1 MDKPHADLEGVNP
14 HETNHVHALY
24 CKMQLTVE
32 TTATIFLQ
40 KLINSMR
47 CYENVEMRTL
57 VQKELLA
64 TNRIG

>member
-1 MDKPHADLEGVNP
+1 MDKLHADLKSVNP

-47 CYENVEMRTL
+47 CYENVEL
-57 VQKELLA
+57 
-64 TNRIG
+64 N